1 MNPDQKNNDL
11 PSIAVPELN
20 LSNSQQKIMRE
31 RRRGSGMFI
40 FVVIAIICVV
50 ILGILYGYSISQ
62 RLLHILHTYSS

>member
-1 MNPDQKNNDL
+1 
-11 PSIAVPELN
+11 
-20 LSNSQQKIMRE
+20 
-31 RRRGSGMFI
+31 MFI